1 MHLLIRNLVVIGV
14 IAWFSYWLAACVSD
28 DTRFDAS
35 EKSTRAEAHA
45 ALGLLYL
52 RRDSLQFAEEE
63 YQKALKLDRSNAD
76 AHHGMG
82 LVDAK
87 RGKLKD
93 AKTALSNA
101 AKLAPANLDMNADYA
116 LVLCR
121 LNEEKSG
128 IEVLK
133 QALSIAQ
140 PQRPHLGT
148 ELALGRCYQ
157 SAYNLDLAER
167 TYSRALEMSPRLS
180 QALYPMAEIKF
191 QRGEFLSA
199 RGFVQRYFDNGP
211 KTAEALLLG
220 IRIEAALNDQAQQRE
235 YLQTL
240 LEYHSASKE
249 ADIARDL
256 IQ

>member
-1 MHLLIRNLVVIGV
+1 MLSLIRFLVVFAV
-14 IAWFSYWLAACVSD
+14 IAWLGACVSN

-35 EKSTRAEAHA
+35 EKSKRAEAHA
-45 ALGLLYL
+45 ELGLLYL
-52 RRDSLQFAEEE
+52 RRGNLQFAEEE
-63 YQKALKLDRSNAD
+63 YLKALKLDRSNAT

-93 AKTALSNA
+93 AKIALASA
-101 AKLAPANLDMNADYA
+101 AKLAPGNLDMNADYA

-121 LNEEKSG
+121 LNEEKAG

-133 QALSIAQ
+133 KALAYAQ
-140 PQRPHLGT
+140 PQNPHLGT

-167 TYSRALEMSPRLS
+167 TYFRALEISPQLP

-191 QRGEFLSA
+191 QSGEFLSA
-199 RGFVQRYFDNGP
+199 RGFIQRYFDSGP

-220 IRIEAALNDQAQQRE
+220 IRIEGALDDPEQQHE
-235 YLQTL
+235 YFQTL
-240 LEYHSASKE
+240 LERYSTSKE
-249 ADIARDL
+249 ADMAREL